1 MKFTGTESIHQ
12 TYSGVI
18 EMQTESGK
26 RIRCSANLTETEL
39 GAERSDHQTQTDQ
52 VPRGWETVL
61 LTEDEPQILA
71 LVARTLSREGYNV
84 IEAANGIEALRLA
97 GEPDSCEINL
107 LFTDMAMPQM
117 SGIELA
123 TELRIGRPKVK
134 VIFASGNSEEAV
146 LEHGL
151 SEGVTFLQKPF
162 MLDDLARK
170 VRDVLDG

>member
-1 MKFTGTESIHQ
+1 M
-12 TYSGVI
+12 
-18 EMQTESGK
+18 
-26 RIRCSANLTETEL
+26 
-39 GAERSDHQTQTDQ
+39 
-52 VPRGWETVL
+52 L

-97 GEPDSCEINL
+97 GEPDACEINL

-134 VIFASGNSEEAV
+134 VIFASGISEEAV